1 MIDPVEAQVREE
13 AYYQDTVYRFCRL
26 LEEAY
31 SDITEDS
38 QNELDTLMQ
47 ACHMNLP
54 QGVFEEVFGSSGF
67 VPMSGE
73 NQMPVSKELE
83 AEIDNALGIRKRQ
96 TC

>member
-1 MIDPVEAQVREE
+1 MIDPIEAQVREE
-13 AYYQDTVYRFCRL
+13 AYYQNTVYRFCCL

-31 SDITEDS
+31 NDITEDS

-54 QGVFEEVFGSSGF
+54 QEVFEEVFGSHGF
-67 VPMSGE
+67 VPMSRE
-73 NQMPVSKELE
+73 NQIPVSKELE
-83 AEIDNALGIRKRQ
+83 AEIDNALGIGKRQ